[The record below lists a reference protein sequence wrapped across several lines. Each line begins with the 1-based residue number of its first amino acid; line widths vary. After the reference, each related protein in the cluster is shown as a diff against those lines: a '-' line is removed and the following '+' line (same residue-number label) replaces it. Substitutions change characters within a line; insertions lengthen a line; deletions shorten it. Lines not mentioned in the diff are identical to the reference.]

1 MLFLLFYHKFLNLS
15 MNTFTFSVFFS
26 IIDKKDKNSRVA
38 VHNFIHNDMPADKED
53 KYESR
58 SSCYR

>member
-1 MLFLLFYHKFLNLS
+1 

-26 IIDKKDKNSRVA
+26 IIDKKDKKTRLA
-38 VHNFIHNDMPADKED
+38 ADNFIHIDRRTGGHN
-53 KYESR
+53 ESS

>member
-53 KYESR
+53 KYESS